1 MEEASLGFNVT
12 SKYYE
17 KTKLFS
23 SKPKVLV
30 WVESDDD
37 KRLWINALKKFK
49 DNYAFSFFCASE
61 HEFDD
66 GVISDGCC
74 RIFKLLRTGNIVLGK
89 HCIACLD
96 SDFSF
101 ITNNYKAKGKEL
113 LQADHVYETFVH
125 SKENLYFNKNGINDF
140 ISQLLGEDIE
150 QHHVNISDIYEV
162 ISKSVYGVFADLM
175 ILYRDGQIAGF
186 EELMS
191 EFVSGIMCVANESR
205 FEDFTNGVFNA
216 NLARFV
222 NDFTQQLKQKM
233 SGYCDVD
240 AAGNMS
246 EYFSEVGISESDA
259 YLFIRGHNFHA
270 IIINILK
277 KIERFTF
284 NLKKSRY
291 DKDGISKDIAAEKK
305 KELAGKR
312 VDINSAFL
320 SREIDKDIPFFKKT
334 IELMQASYGR

>member
-1 MEEASLGFNVT
+1 MREASLGFNIS

-49 DNYAFSFFCASE
+49 ANYAFSFFCASE

-66 GVISDGCC
+66 GVVSDGCC

-101 ITNNYKAKGKEL
+101 ITDNYKAKGKEL
-113 LQADHVYETFVH
+113 LQTEHVYETFVH

-150 QHHVNISDIYEV
+150 QHRVNISDIYE
-162 ISKSVYGVFADLM
+162 ILSKSVYGIFISLM

-191 EFVSGIMCVANESR
+191 QLTSGIMSVVNESK
-205 FEDFTNGVFNA
+205 FEDFADGTFNA
-216 NLARFV
+216 NLKSFV
-222 NDFTQQLKQKM
+222 DDFTQHLKQGM
-233 SGYCDVD
+233 SSYCDVD
-240 AAGNMS
+240 AVENMS
-246 EYFSEVGISESDA
+246 EHFSKIGFSESDA

-270 IIINILK
+270 IILNILK
-277 KIERFTF
+277 KLEKYTF
-284 NLKKSRY
+284 NLKIRRY
-291 DKDGISKDIAAEKK
+291 DKEGISKEIAANKK
-305 KELAGKR
+305 RELAGKR

-334 IELMQASYGR
+334 LDLMQANYGS